1 MKRSVAGT
9 RNGLVRV
16 GARAAAT
23 LLAGGLLTLA
33 GQGIAQAAE
42 NGPASGRATTQAPAG
57 TAGSAGLPGEV
68 AEGAAGLARTVV
80 DGLLNHDWGVPPAK
94 DVPGNHDWGVPQPSA
109 PDNHDWG
116 VPPAKDVPGNH
127 DWGVPQPV
135 VPDNHDWGVP
145 PVAPNPGR

>member
-9 RNGLVRV
+9 TTGLVRV

-42 NGPASGRATTQAPAG
+42 YGPASAPAG
-57 TAGSAGLPGEV
+57 THATATGAGSDSLTEV
-68 AEGAAGLARTVV
+68 AAGAAADLATSVT

-94 DVPGNHDWGVPQPSA
+94 PLPGNHDWGIPLPTVPGNHDWGVPQPTV
-109 PDNHDWG
+109 PDSHDWG
-116 VPPAKDVPGNH
+116 I
-127 DWGVPQPV
+127 PQPT

-145 PVAPNPGR
+145 PVAPSPGR

>member
-42 NGPASGRATTQAPAG
+42 NGPASGATAQAP
-57 TAGSAGLPGEV
+57 AGSAGLRVEAVGV
-68 AEGAAGLARTVV
+68 AAGLAGTVV
-80 DGLLNHDWGVPPAK
+80 DGLLNHDWGVPPVK
-94 DVPGNHDWGVPQPSA
+94 DLPGNHDWGVPQPTA
-109 PDNHDWG
+109 
-116 VPPAKDVPGNH
+116 PGNH
-127 DWGVPQPV
+127 DWGVPQPT